1 MFEILSRNW
10 WSVALR
16 GLFAVLFGLVTIA
29 WPDATL
35 ATLALLFGIF
45 SIADGMLAL
54 AGLFNP
60 APTARRWALALHGL
74 VSVLAGVLAVLQPE
88 TTALAFGYLIAA
100 WAILIGIS
108 TITAAIELRKAI
120 DDEWLLG
127 LSGIAAVLFG
137 AGVALYPDI
146 GTLLLLGTLAAY
158 AISTGIMQ
166 IVLGLRLRRLRT
178 SSPAGE
184 PQREANAA

>member
-1 MFEILSRNW
+1 MFELLTRNW
-10 WSVALR
+10 WGVALH
-16 GLFAVLFGLVTIA
+16 GLFALLFGLATIA
-29 WPDATL
+29 WPGATL

-45 SIADGMLAL
+45 SIADGVLAL

-88 TTALAFGYLIAA
+88 TATLAFVYLIAS
-100 WAILIGIS
+100 WAILTGIS
-108 TITAAIELRKAI
+108 TIAAAIELRKTI

-127 LSGIAAVLFG
+127 LSGAAALLFG
-137 AGVALYPDI
+137 VGVALYPSI
-146 GTLLLLGTLAAY
+146 GTLVLLGTIAAY
-158 AISTGIMQ
+158 TISTGIMQ
-166 IVLGLRLRRLRT
+166 IVLGLRLRRLRA